1 VYASRIRLSA
11 LCLALLGCATFA
23 RSDDDTSPRFIAD
36 EAVFT
41 VVGDISGVTLQP
53 QTGASGLAFPTS
65 VINAGDDR
73 LFLTLRDGRIVI
85 YSNGAVLPNPFLD
98 IRSLVD
104 TQGEG
109 GLLSAAFHPR
119 FAQNGYVFV
128 NYTDKAS
135 FDTIIA
141 RYQVSPG
148 NPSQADPASAR
159 VLLRIDQPFSNHNG
173 GQIQFGPD
181 GYLYIGMG
189 DGGAAND
196 PDCRAQRGDTLLGKM
211 LRIDVDQNVNSAPF
225 YGIPADNPFRGGIDS
240 IPDEVW
246 ASGFRN
252 PWRFSFDR
260 STGDLYIGDVGQG
273 QREEIDRQPANSNG
287 GENYGWKV
295 MEGTLCFSTSS
306 CPGTVPSCNSS
317 ALTMPILEY
326 QNGGANC
333 SVIGGYVYR
342 GTGVP
347 QLTGHYVFGDL
358 CSGQIWAARTN
369 GSGAWQVWRAAE
381 VGQNLIAFGEDRLG
395 ELYVVTSSALY
406 KVNASGGPEEPAA
419 ADSVGLFDPATM
431 TFQIKASLAPGPADI
446 TFRFGKRRKGWLPV
460 AGDWNGDGRDTVG
473 LWDRRSL
480 SFHLKNSLS
489 GGADDLRP
497 FIRKVKAGWLPLAGD
512 WNGDG
517 RDGIGF
523 YDPDN
528 GTFRFKQDPTT
539 GRLMGMT
546 VRIAEWQSGMIP
558 LAGDWD
564 GDGRDSVG
572 LFDPDT
578 NTFRLLNALSSGSAG
593 SATVVYDFPDGASL
607 LPLVGDWDGDGIDT
621 PGFYNAGSGEF
632 SLTGKTGTAIETVF
646 QLGEPG
652 RAVVPLAG
660 GW

>member
-1 VYASRIRLSA
+1 MYATRISV
-11 LCLALLGCATFA
+11 LCLAFLGFATLA
-23 RSDDDTSPRFIAD
+23 QSD
-36 EAVFT
+36 VFT
-41 VVGDISGVTLQP
+41 VVGDLSGVALQP
-53 QTGASGLAFPTS
+53 QPGASGLAFPTS
-65 VINAGDDR
+65 VVHAGDDR
-73 LFLTLRDGRIVI
+73 LFLTIRDGRIVI
-85 YSNGAVLPNPFLD
+85 YSGGAVLPAPFLD

-104 TQGEG
+104 TAGEG

-119 FAQNGYVFV
+119 FAQNGFVFV

-141 RYQVSPG
+141 RYQVSAG
-148 NPSQADPASAR
+148 NPNQADPASAR
-159 VLLRIDQPFSNHNG
+159 VLLRIDQPFTNHNG

-181 GYLYIGMG
+181 GHLYIGMG
-189 DGGAAND
+189 DGGGAND

-211 LRIDVDQNVNSAPF
+211 LRIDVDQSVNSAPF
-225 YGIPADNPFRGGIDS
+225 YGIPADNPFRGSGG

-260 STGDLYIGDVGQG
+260 STGDLYVGDVGQG
-273 QREEIDRQPANSNG
+273 QREEISRQPANSNG

-306 CPGTVPSCNSS
+306 CPGSTPPCNSP

-326 QNGGANC
+326 QNAGANC

-347 QLTGHYVFGDL
+347 QLAGHYVFGDL
-358 CSGQIWAARTN
+358 CSGQIWAARQN
-369 GSGAWQVWRAAE
+369 GAGTWQVWTAAE
-381 VGQNLIAFGEDRLG
+381 VGQNLIAFGEDRRG
-395 ELYVVTSSALY
+395 ELYVATSSALY
-406 KVNASGGPEEPAA
+406 RFEAVAGPEEPEG
-419 ADSVGLFDPATM
+419 ADSVGLFDPANM
-431 TFQIKASLAPGPADI
+431 SFRIKPSLAPGPADI
-446 TFRFGKRRKGWLPV
+446 TFTFGKRRKGWLPI

-480 SFHLKNSLS
+480 TFHLKNSLS
-489 GGADDLRP
+489 GGADDARP
-497 FIRKVKAGWLPLAGD
+497 FIRKVKATWLPLAGD

-523 YDPDN
+523 YDPDT
-528 GTFRFKQDPTT
+528 GTFRFKNDPTT
-539 GRLMGMT
+539 GRLMGLT
-546 VRIAEWQSGMIP
+546 VRIVEWQQGMLP

-578 NTFRLLNALSSGSAG
+578 NTFRLLNGLSSGS
-593 SATVVYDFPDGASL
+593 STVVYDFGDGATL

-621 PGFYNAGSGEF
+621 PGFYNVGSGEF
-632 SLTGKTGTAIETVF
+632 SLTGKTGTVTETVF
-646 QLGEPG
+646 QFGEPG
-652 RAVVPLAG
+652 RAAVPLAG
-660 GW
+660 AW

>member
-1 VYASRIRLSA
+1 MIAARIPLV
-11 LCLALLGCATFA
+11 ALLLASLPLA
-23 RSDDDTSPRFIAD
+23 AESPRFLAD

-41 VVGDISGVTLQP
+41 PVGDIADVTLQP
-53 QTGASGLAFPTS
+53 QASSLAFPTS
-65 VINAGDDR
+65 VVNAGDDR

-85 YSNGAVLPNPFLD
+85 FANGAVLPTPFLD

-104 TQGEG
+104 TAGEG

-119 FAQNGYVFV
+119 YAENGYVFI

-135 FDTIIA
+135 FDTIVA
-141 RYQVSPG
+141 RYQVSAG
-148 NPSQADPASAR
+148 NPDQADPASAR

-181 GYLYIGMG
+181 GYLYVGMG

-225 YGIPADNPFRGGIDS
+225 YGIPVDNPFRGGDG

-260 STGDLYIGDVGQG
+260 ATGDLYVGDVGQG
-273 QREEIDRQPANSNG
+273 QREEIDRQGASSHG

-295 MEGTLCFSTSS
+295 MEGTLCFSTAS
-306 CPGTVPSCNSS
+306 CPGTTPSCNSS
-317 ALTMPILEY
+317 ALTLPILEY
-326 QNGGANC
+326 QNTGANC

-347 QLTGHYVFGDL
+347 QLAGHYVFGDL
-358 CSGQIWAARTN
+358 CSGQIWAAKTN
-369 GSGAWQVWRAAE
+369 GAGVWQVWRVASA
-381 VGQNLIAFGEDRLG
+381 GQNLIAFGEDRRG
-395 ELYVVTSSALY
+395 ELYVATSSTLY
-406 KVNASGGPEEPAA
+406 RLDASGGPEEPAE
-419 ADSVGLFDPATM
+419 ADSVGHFDPSTM
-431 TFQIKASLAPGPADI
+431 TFQILTTLAPSPPEI
-446 TFRFGKRRKGWLPV
+446 TFRFGKRGKGWLPV
-460 AGDWNGDGRDTVG
+460 TGDWNGDGRDTVG
-473 LWDRRSL
+473 LWDRKSL

-489 GGADDLRP
+489 GGADDLRIFP
-497 FIRKVKAGWLPLAGD
+497 RKVKAGWLPLAGD

-523 YDPDN
+523 YDPDT
-528 GTFRFKQDPTT
+528 GTFRFKNDPTS
-539 GRLMGMT
+539 GRLMGLT
-546 VRIAEWQSGMIP
+546 VRIAEWQRGMLP
-558 LAGDWD
+558 VVGDWD

-578 NTFRLLNALSSGSAG
+578 NTFRLLNGLASG
-593 SATVVYDFPDGASL
+593 SATVVHDFPDGNDY
-607 LPLVGDWDGDGIDT
+607 LPLAGDWDCDGIAT
-621 PGFYNAGSGEF
+621 PGLYNVGSAEF
-632 SLTGKTGTAIETVF
+632 SLTGKTGAAIETVR

-652 RAVVPLAG
+652 RAGVPLSGA
-660 GW
+660 W

>member
-1 VYASRIRLSA
+1 MYATRISA
-11 LCLALLGCATFA
+11 LLLALLCFATLA
-23 RSDDDTSPRFIAD
+23 GSDALSPRFISD

-41 VVGDISGVTLQP
+41 PVGDIPDVALQP
-53 QTGASGLAFPTS
+53 QASGLAFPTS
-65 VINAGDDR
+65 AVNAGDDR

-85 YSNGAVLPNPFLD
+85 FSGGAVLPNPFLD

-104 TQGEG
+104 TDGEG

-119 FAQNGYVFV
+119 FAQNGFVFV
-128 NYTDKAS
+128 NYTDRAS
-135 FDTIIA
+135 FDTIVA
-141 RYQVSPG
+141 RYQVSAG
-148 NPSQADPASAR
+148 NPNQADPGSAR

-211 LRIDVDQNVNSAPF
+211 LRIDVDQSVNSAPF
-225 YGIPADNPFRGGIDS
+225 YGIPADNPFRSGNDG
-240 IPDEVW
+240 IPDEIW

-260 STGDLYIGDVGQG
+260 STGDLYVGDVGQG
-273 QREEIDRQPANSNG
+273 QREEIDRQPASSNG

-295 MEGTLCFSTSS
+295 MEGTLCFSTAS
-306 CPGTVPSCNSS
+306 CPGTTPPCNSS
-317 ALTMPILEY
+317 ALTLPILEY
-326 QNGGANC
+326 QNAGDNC

-342 GTGVP
+342 GTAVP
-347 QLTGHYVFGDL
+347 QLAGHYVFGDL
-358 CSGQIWAARTN
+358 CSGQIWAARMN
-369 GSGAWQVWRAAE
+369 GSAWQVWRAAE
-381 VGQNLIAFGEDRLG
+381 VAQNLIAFGEDRRG
-395 ELYVVTSSALY
+395 ELYVATSSALY
-406 KVNASGGPEEPAA
+406 RFASTAGPEEPEG

-431 TFQIKASLAPGPADI
+431 TFRIKPTLDSGSEVS
-446 TFRFGKRRKGWLPV
+446 FRFGKRGKGWLPV
-460 AGDWNGDGRDTVG
+460 AGDWNGDGHDTVG

-489 GGADDLRP
+489 GGGDDARP
-497 FIRKVKAGWLPLAGD
+497 SIRKVKSTWLPLAGD

-523 YDPDN
+523 YDPDT

-539 GRLMGMT
+539 GRLMGLT
-546 VRIAEWQSGMIP
+546 VRILEWQSGMIP

-564 GDGRDSVG
+564 GDGRDSAG

-578 NTFRLLNALSSGSAG
+578 NTFRLRNALSSGSAD
-593 SATVVYDFPDGASL
+593 VVYDFGDAATL
-607 LPLVGDWDGDGIDT
+607 LPLVGDWDGDGVDT
-621 PGFYNAGSGEF
+621 PGFYNVGSAEF
-632 SLTGKTGTAIETVF
+632 SLTGKSGTVTETVF

-652 RAVVPLAG
+652 RTQAPLAG
-660 GW
+660 SW

>member
-1 VYASRIRLSA
+1 MYATRIRLSV
-11 LCLALLGCATFA
+11 LCLALLAFAIPA
-23 RSDDDTSPRFIAD
+23 RSDDDTSPRFIAE
-36 EAVFT
+36 EAVF
-41 VVGDISGVTLQP
+41 VPVGDISGASLQP
-53 QTGASGLAFPTS
+53 LSGGSGLAFPTS
-65 VINAGDDR
+65 VVHAGDDR
-73 LFLTLRDGRIVI
+73 LFVTLRDGRIVI
-85 YSNGAVLPNPFLD
+85 YSGGAVLPTPFLD

-119 FAQNGYVFV
+119 FAQNGFVFV

-141 RYQVSPG
+141 RYQVSAG
-148 NPSQADPASAR
+148 NPNQADPASAR
-159 VLLRIDQPFSNHNG
+159 VLLRIDQPFTNHNG

-211 LRIDVDQNVNSAPF
+211 LRIDVDQNVNSSPF
-225 YGIPADNPFRGGIDS
+225 YGIPANNPFRSGSDG

-273 QREEIDRQPANSNG
+273 QREEISRQPANSNG

-295 MEGTLCFSTSS
+295 MEGTLCFSTTS
-306 CPGTVPSCNSS
+306 CPGTTPTCNSS

-326 QNGGANC
+326 QNSGANC

-347 QLTGHYVFGDL
+347 QIAGHYVFGDL
-358 CSGQIWAARTN
+358 CSGQIWAARVN
-369 GSGAWQVWRAAE
+369 GGNWQVWRLAE
-381 VGQNLIAFGEDRLG
+381 VAQNLIAFGEDRRG
-395 ELYVVTSSALY
+395 ELYVATSSALY
-406 KVNASGGPEEPAA
+406 RFESSTGPEEPEG
-419 ADSVGLFDPATM
+419 ADGVGLFDPATM
-431 TFQIKASLAPGPADI
+431 TFSIKTSLTSGAPDT

-460 AGDWNGDGRDTVG
+460 AGDWNGDGHDTVG
-473 LWDRRSL
+473 LWDGRSL
-480 SFHLKNSLS
+480 SFHLKNSLT
-489 GGADDLRP
+489 GGADDARP
-497 FIRKVKAGWLPLAGD
+497 FIRRVKAGWLPLAGD

-523 YDPDN
+523 YDPAT

-539 GRLMGMT
+539 GRLLSQT
-546 VRIAEWQSGMIP
+546 VRIAEWQPGMLP

-578 NTFRLLNALSSGSAG
+578 NTFRLLNGLSSGSA
-593 SATVVYDFPDGASL
+593 TVVFDFGDGATL
-607 LPLVGDWDGDGIDT
+607 LPVVGDWDGDGIDT
-621 PGFYNAGSGEF
+621 PGFYNVGSGEF
-632 SLTGKTGTAIETVF
+632 SLTGKSGTVIETVF

-652 RAVVPLAG
+652 RVAIPLAG
-660 GW
+660 EW

>member
-1 VYASRIRLSA
+1 MYATSIRLSVLFVA
-11 LCLALLGCATFA
+11 FLGFASLAQ
-23 RSDDDTSPRFIAD
+23 S
-36 EAVFT
+36 AVFT
-41 VVGDISGVTLQP
+41 VVGDLSGVALQP
-53 QTGASGLAFPTS
+53 QPGASGLAFPTS
-65 VINAGDDR
+65 VIHAGDDR
-73 LFLTLRDGRIVI
+73 LFLTIRDGRIVI
-85 YSNGAVLPNPFLD
+85 YSNGAVLPAPFLD

-104 TQGEG
+104 TAGEG

-119 FAQNGYVFV
+119 FAQNGFVFV

-141 RYQVSPG
+141 RYQVSAG
-148 NPSQADPASAR
+148 NPNQADPASAR
-159 VLLRIDQPFSNHNG
+159 VLLRIDQPFTNHNG

-189 DGGAAND
+189 DGGSAND
-196 PDCRAQRGDTLLGKM
+196 PDCRAQRSDTLLGKM

-225 YGIPADNPFRGGIDS
+225 HGIPADNPFRGGGG

-260 STGDLYIGDVGQG
+260 STGDLYVGDVGQG
-273 QREEIDRQPANSNG
+273 QREEISRQPADSNG

-295 MEGTLCFSTSS
+295 MEGTLCFNTSS
-306 CPGTVPSCNSS
+306 CPGSTPPCNSP

-326 QNGGANC
+326 QNAGANC

-347 QLTGHYVFGDL
+347 QLAGHYVFGDL
-358 CSGQIWAARTN
+358 CSGQIWAARQN
-369 GSGAWQVWRAAE
+369 GAGTWQVWTAAE
-381 VGQNLIAFGEDRLG
+381 VGQNLIAFGEDRRG
-395 ELYVVTSSALY
+395 ELYVATSSTLY
-406 KVNASGGPEEPAA
+406 KFESTAGPEEPEG
-419 ADSVGLFDPATM
+419 ADSVGLFNPANM
-431 TFQIKASLAPGPADI
+431 SFLIKTSLAPGPADI
-446 TFRFGKRRKGWLPV
+446 TFSFGKRRKGWLPV

-489 GGADDLRP
+489 GGADDARP
-497 FIRKVKAGWLPLAGD
+497 FIRKVKATWLPLAGD

-523 YDPDN
+523 YDPDT

-539 GRLMGMT
+539 GRLMGLT
-546 VRIAEWQSGMIP
+546 VRIVEWQRGMIP

-564 GDGRDSVG
+564 GDGHDSVG

-578 NTFRLLNALSSGSAG
+578 NTFRLLNGLANGTPG
-593 SATVVYDFPDGASL
+593 NATVVYDFGDGATL

-621 PGFYNAGSGEF
+621 PGFYNVGSGEF
-632 SLTGKTGTAIETVF
+632 SLTGKTGTVTETVF

-652 RAVVPLAG
+652 RAAVPLAG
-660 GW
+660 SW

>member
-1 VYASRIRLSA
+1 MYTTRISV
-11 LCLALLGCATFA
+11 LCLALLGFSTLAW
-23 RSDDDTSPRFIAD
+23 SD
-36 EAVFT
+36 VFT
-41 VVGDISGVTLQP
+41 VVGDISDIALQP
-53 QTGASGLAFPTS
+53 QPGASGLAFPTS
-65 VINAGDDR
+65 VVHAEDNR

-85 YSNGAVLPNPFLD
+85 YSGGAVLPAPFLD

-104 TQGEG
+104 TAGEG
-109 GLLSAAFHPR
+109 GLLSAAFHPN
-119 FAQNGYVFV
+119 FAQNGFFFV

-135 FDTIIA
+135 FDTIVA
-141 RYQVSPG
+141 RYQVSAG
-148 NPSQADPASAR
+148 NPNQADPASAR

-181 GYLYIGMG
+181 GNLYIGMG

-225 YGIPADNPFRGGIDS
+225 YGIPADNPFRGTGGSGDM
-240 IPDEVW
+240 PDEVW

-273 QREEIDRQPANSNG
+273 TREEISRQPANSNG

-295 MEGTLCFSTSS
+295 MEGTLCFSTAS
-306 CPGTVPSCNSS
+306 CPGTTPPCNSP
-317 ALTMPILEY
+317 ALTLPILEY
-326 QNGGANC
+326 QNAGANC

-347 QLTGHYVFGDL
+347 QLAGHYVFGDL
-358 CSGQIWAARTN
+358 CSGQIWAAKTN
-369 GSGAWQVWRAAE
+369 GAGTWQVWRAAE

-395 ELYVVTSSALY
+395 ELYVATSSTLY
-406 KVNASGGPEEPAA
+406 KFASTAGPEEPEG

-431 TFQIKASLAPGPADI
+431 TFSIKTSLAPGPADV

-460 AGDWNGDGRDTVG
+460 AGDWNGDGRGTVG

-489 GGADDLRP
+489 GGADDQRP

-523 YDPDN
+523 YDPAT
-528 GTFRFKQDPTT
+528 GTFRFKNDPTT
-539 GRLMGMT
+539 GRLMNLT
-546 VRIAEWQSGMIP
+546 VRIAQWQRGMIP
-558 LAGDWD
+558 L
-564 GDGRDSVG
+564 
-572 LFDPDT
+572 
-578 NTFRLLNALSSGSAG
+578 
-593 SATVVYDFPDGASL
+593 
-607 LPLVGDWDGDGIDT
+607 
-621 PGFYNAGSGEF
+621 
-632 SLTGKTGTAIETVF
+632 
-646 QLGEPG
+646 
-652 RAVVPLAG
+652 
-660 GW
+660 

>member
-1 VYASRIRLSA
+1 VYATRIRLA
-11 LCLALLGCATFA
+11 VFCLACLAFLGFATLA
-23 RSDDDTSPRFIAD
+23 QAD
-36 EAVFT
+36 VFT
-41 VVGDISGVTLQP
+41 VVGDLSGVTLQP
-53 QTGASGLAFPTS
+53 QPGASGLAFPTS
-65 VINAGDDR
+65 VINANDDR
-73 LFLTLRDGRIVI
+73 LFLTIRDGRIVI
-85 YSNGAVLPNPFLD
+85 YANGAVLPAPFLD

-104 TQGEG
+104 TAGEG

-119 FAQNGYVFV
+119 FAQNGFFFV

-141 RYQVSPG
+141 RYQVSAG
-148 NPSQADPASAR
+148 NPNQADPASAR
-159 VLLRIDQPFSNHNG
+159 VLLRIDQPFTNHNG

-196 PDCRAQRGDTLLGKM
+196 PDCRAQRDDTLLGKM

-225 YGIPADNPFRGGIDS
+225 YGIPADNPFRGSGGL
-240 IPDEVW
+240 PDEVW

-260 STGDLYIGDVGQG
+260 STGDLYVGDVGQG
-273 QREEIDRQPANSNG
+273 QREEISRQPANSNG

-306 CPGTVPSCNSS
+306 CPGSTPPCNSS

-326 QNGGANC
+326 QNAGANC

-347 QLTGHYVFGDL
+347 QLAGHYVFGDL
-358 CSGQIWAARTN
+358 CSGQIWAARQN
-369 GSGAWQVWRAAE
+369 GAGTWQVWTAAE
-381 VGQNLIAFGEDRLG
+381 VGQNLIAFGEDRRG
-395 ELYVVTSSALY
+395 ELYVATSSTLY
-406 KVNASGGPEEPAA
+406 RFETTAGPEEPEG
-419 ADSVGLFDPATM
+419 ADGVGLFNPANM
-431 TFQIKASLAPGPADI
+431 SFLIKTSLAPGPADI
-446 TFRFGKRRKGWLPV
+446 SFTFGKRRKGWLPV
-460 AGDWNGDGRDTVG
+460 AGDWNGDGKDTLG
-473 LWDRRSL
+473 LWDPRGL

-489 GGADDLRP
+489 GGADDSRP
-497 FIRKVKAGWLPLAGD
+497 FIRKVKATWLPLAGD

-523 YDPDN
+523 YDPAT

-539 GRLMGMT
+539 GRLMGLT
-546 VRIAEWQSGMIP
+546 VRIVEWQRGMIP

-578 NTFRLLNALSSGSAG
+578 NTFRLLNGLASG
-593 SATVVYDFPDGASL
+593 SATVVYDFGDGATL

-621 PGFYNAGSGEF
+621 PGFYNVGSGEF
-632 SLTGKTGTAIETVF
+632 SLTGKTGTVTETVF

-652 RAVVPLAG
+652 RAAVPLAG
-660 GW
+660 AW

>member
-1 VYASRIRLSA
+1 VYATRIRLCF
-11 LCLALLGCATFA
+11 LCLALLGFATLA
-23 RSDDDTSPRFIAD
+23 ASDDTSPRFVAE

-41 VVGDISGVTLQP
+41 VVGDISGVALQT
-53 QTGASGLAFPTS
+53 QASGLAFPTS
-65 VINAGDDR
+65 VINAGDGR

-85 YSNGAVLPNPFLD
+85 DSGGAVLPNPFLD

-104 TQGEG
+104 TAGEG

-119 FAQNGYVFV
+119 FAQNGFFFV
-128 NYTDKAS
+128 NYTDSAS
-135 FDTIIA
+135 FDTIVA

-148 NPSQADPASAR
+148 NPNQADPASAR

-225 YGIPADNPFRGGIDS
+225 YGIPADNPFRN
-240 IPDEVW
+240 EVW

-295 MEGTLCFSTSS
+295 MEGTLCFSTAS
-306 CPGTVPSCNSS
+306 CPGTTPSCNSS

-326 QNGGANC
+326 QNAGANC

-347 QLTGHYVFGDL
+347 QLSGHYVFGDL
-358 CSGQIWAARTN
+358 CSGQIWAARPN
-369 GSGAWQVWRAAE
+369 GSAWQVWRAAE

-395 ELYVVTSSALY
+395 ELYVATSSTLY
-406 KVNASGGPEEPAA
+406 RFASTAGPEEPEG

-431 TFQIKASLAPGPADI
+431 TFHIKPSLAPGPADV

-480 SFHLKNSLS
+480 SFHLKSSLS
-489 GGADDLRP
+489 GGADDARP
-497 FIRKVKAGWLPLAGD
+497 FIRRVKAAWLPLAGD

-523 YDPDN
+523 YDPDT

-539 GRLMGMT
+539 GRLMGLT
-546 VRIAEWQSGMIP
+546 VRIAEWQEGMLP

-572 LFDPDT
+572 LFDPGT
-578 NTFRLLNALSSGSAG
+578 NTFRLRNALSSGSAD
-593 SATVVYDFPDGASL
+593 VVYDFPDGASL
-607 LPLVGDWDGDGIDT
+607 LPLAGDWDGDGIDT
-621 PGFYNAGSGEF
+621 PGFYNVGSAEF

-652 RAVVPLAG
+652 RTQVPLAG